1 MTGRERMLAVL
12 EGRKPDRIP
21 VFPNIHFGTARFGGM
36 TIREFSNDAK
46 RNAQCLIGACREFG
60 YDAVKVGCDVTV
72 EGEAVGSLVE
82 FPEDNVPSVKVPFLK
97 EPSIDKLWMP
107 DPYKDGRMPM
117 FLESTRIVAQTI
129 GKDVFV
135 TSLMQGPLNC
145 ASQIRGLENLLM
157 DFYDRPQFVEEL
169 LSFAVQLGISFGKAL
184 IKAGADCLIL
194 GEALCSPSVISP
206 NFYRKFVLAKE
217 QELITSLRAAGAK
230 HIDLHIC
237 GNINKILTGCT
248 EAGANI
254 LDLDWMMNIKETL
267 NAKEMREV
275 GITGCGNL
283 NPAGVLMSKN
293 PEEVIQESKKLIEEN
308 KEGGRFIL
316 SAGCNMQPDSVPD
329 NLRAMVVA
337 VERYGFYSS

>member
-12 EGRKPDRIP
+12 EGRRPDRIP

-36 TIREFSNDAK
+36 TIREFSTDAK

-60 YDAVKVGCDVTV
+60 YDAVKVGSDVTV
-72 EGEAVGSLVE
+72 EGEAVGSMVE
-82 FPEDNVPSVKVPFLK
+82 FPEDNVPSVKVPFLQ

-117 FLESTRIVAQTI
+117 FLESTRIVSQTI

-135 TSLMQGPLNC
+135 ASLMQGPLNC
-145 ASQIRGLENLLM
+145 ASQIRGAENLLM
-157 DFYDRPQFVEEL
+157 DFYDQPQFVEEL
-169 LSFAVQLGISFGKAL
+169 LSFAVQLEIAFGKAL
-184 IKAGADCLIL
+184 IEAGADCLIL

-217 QELITSLRAAGAK
+217 KELIGALRAAGAK

-237 GNINKILTGCT
+237 GNINKILTGCVET
-248 EAGANI
+248 EANI
-254 LDLDWMMNIKETL
+254 LDLDWMMNVKEVL
-267 NAKEMREV
+267 NTKEIREA

-283 NPAGVLMSKN
+283 SPAGVLMSQN
-293 PEEVIQESKKLIEEN
+293 PEEVVQESRKLIEEN
-308 KEGGRFIL
+308 KEEGRFIL
-316 SAGCNMQPDSVPD
+316 SAGCNMQPDSVPA
-329 NLRAMVVA
+329 NLRAMVEA
-337 VERYGFYSS
+337 VERYGWYAA